1 MTSPTSETLLRFPLH
16 DRYVALGAK
25 IGAFGDWEV
34 PLYFSSILEE
44 HKAVREDVGF
54 FDISH
59 MGEFFFSGKGA
70 LADLEKL
77 LPRPISP
84 MKIGQALYMPLL
96 NEQAGIIDDVIL
108 YRYAEEKFLL
118 IVNAGNV
125 HVDLAWIKQHLSS
138 ETHFEN
144 ATEDYALVALQGPKS
159 EALIDALYGQD
170 YSSLAYY
177 TFKEYGDG
185 MIARTGYTG
194 EDGFELLVKKSEI
207 ENVFQKICKVGR
219 DYELRMTGFGARDT
233 LRLEAGML
241 LHGHDMNEK
250 RNPIEA
256 GIGWAVSKEKT
267 GYLGASEIKKIR
279 SCPTKEKMIGFEMID
294 RGIAREGCIVEVNG
308 KAIGKVTS
316 GSFSPTLK
324 KNIGLAYVDR
334 LAVEAHGEI
343 DICIRD
349 HKIKAQIKPLPFYKR
364 KK

>member
-1 MTSPTSETLLRFPLH
+1 MTAPTSETLLRFPLH

-25 IGAFGDWEV
+25 MGAFGEWEV

-59 MGEFFFSGKGA
+59 MGEFFFSGAGA
-70 LADLEKL
+70 LSDLEKL
-77 LPRPISP
+77 LPRSIAP

-96 NEQAGIIDDVIL
+96 NEKAGIIDDVIL
-108 YRYAEEKFLL
+108 YRFGEEKFLL

-125 HVDLAWIKQHLSS
+125 HVDLAWIKKHLSS
-138 ETHFEN
+138 DTHFQD
-144 ATEDYALVALQGPKS
+144 ATDDYALVALQGPKS
-159 EALIDALYGQD
+159 EALIYALYGQD
-170 YSSLAYY
+170 YADLSYY
-177 TFKEYGDG
+177 SFKEYGDG

-207 ENVFQKICKVGR
+207 QNVFQEICKVGR
-219 DYELRMTGFGARDT
+219 EYELRMAGFGARDT

-241 LHGHDMNEK
+241 LHGHDMNDT

-267 GYLGASEIKKIR
+267 GYIGAEAISQLR
-279 SCPTKEKMIGFEMID
+279 LSPTKEKMIGLEMVD
-294 RGIAREGCIVEVNG
+294 RGIAREGCSIELNG

-334 LAVEAHGEI
+334 AAVEDGCDL
-343 DICIRD
+343 DICIRNN
-349 HKIKAQIKPLPFYKR
+349 KIKAKIKGLPFYKR
-364 KK
+364 NK